1 MEAKQDNTGL
11 DNSDQIVLITVFTIF
26 GGVLLMMAI
35 FLGRKIREERV
46 KMFMLSIYFISFI
59 PFNSLIMKSNAFHLK
74 KQKRELEFLSYNL
87 FKSGQM
93 DLINP
98 DPPIDEQIDLLPY
111 DEKWEFSR
119 ENLKLG
125 QILGQGAFGRGLTF
139 F

>member
-1 MEAKQDNTGL
+1 LEAKQGL
-11 DNSDQIVLITVFTIF
+11 DNIDQIVLITVFTIF

-35 FLGRKIREERV
+35 FLGKKIKERV
-46 KMFMLSIYFISFI
+46 KMFRLSIYFIALI
-59 PFNSLIMKSNAFHLK
+59 RFNSLIKKSNAFHLK
-74 KQKRELEFLSYNL
+74 KQKRELELLSRN
-87 FKSGQM
+87 FFENGQM

-98 DPPIDEQIDLLPY
+98 DLPIDEQIDLLPY

-139 F
+139 L

>member
-1 MEAKQDNTGL
+1 MEAKQDNNGL

-98 DPPIDEQIDLLPY
+98 DLPIDEQIDLLPY

>member
-1 MEAKQDNTGL
+1 LEAKQDNNGL

-98 DPPIDEQIDLLPY
+98 DLPIDEQIDLLPY

>member
-1 MEAKQDNTGL
+1 MEAKQGL
-11 DNSDQIVLITVFTIF
+11 DNIDQIVLITVFTIF

-35 FLGRKIREERV
+35 FLGKKIKERV
-46 KMFMLSIYFISFI
+46 KMFRLSIYFIALI
-59 PFNSLIMKSNAFHLK
+59 RFNSLIKKSNAFHLK
-74 KQKRELEFLSYNL
+74 KQKRELELLSRN
-87 FKSGQM
+87 FFENGQM

-98 DPPIDEQIDLLPY
+98 DLPIDEQIDLLPY

-139 F
+139 L

>member
-1 MEAKQDNTGL
+1 LEAKQDNTGL

>member
-1 MEAKQDNTGL
+1 
-11 DNSDQIVLITVFTIF
+11 
-26 GGVLLMMAI
+26 
-35 FLGRKIREERV
+35 
-46 KMFMLSIYFISFI
+46 
-59 PFNSLIMKSNAFHLK
+59 MKSNAFHLK

-98 DPPIDEQIDLLPY
+98 DLPIDEQIDLLPY